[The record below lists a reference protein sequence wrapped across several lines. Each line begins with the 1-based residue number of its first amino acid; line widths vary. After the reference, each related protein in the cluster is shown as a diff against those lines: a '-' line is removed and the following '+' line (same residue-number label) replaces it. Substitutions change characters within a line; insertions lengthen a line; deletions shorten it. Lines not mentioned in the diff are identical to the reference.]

1 MERAVLALGLEGV
14 LTTSDGHSATLTGVF
29 DFQRGVSYL
38 CYIVAVAVKRA
49 VFEK

>member
-1 MERAVLALGLEGV
+1 MERDALALGLEGV
-14 LTTSDGHSATLTGVF
+14 LTTSDGHSVTLTGGF
-29 DFQRGVSYL
+29 DFQHEVSYL